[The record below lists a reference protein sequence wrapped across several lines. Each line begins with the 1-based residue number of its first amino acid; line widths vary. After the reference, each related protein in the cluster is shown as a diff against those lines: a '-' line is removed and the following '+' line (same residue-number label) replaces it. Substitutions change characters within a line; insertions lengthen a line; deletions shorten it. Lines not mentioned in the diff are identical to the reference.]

1 MSKLLMLVGPSG
13 VGKGSI
19 VSELRKVRSDVW
31 LSVSATTR
39 EPRTGEVDGEH
50 YFFVSQAEFDLL
62 IARNDLLEWAEYAGH
77 RYGTPKQEVI
87 SKLESGLLVV
97 LEIELAG
104 ARQVKKQMPEVLDVM
119 VLPPSISELEARL
132 TNRGTEDPQEVR
144 TRLALASMELGAQ
157 GEFSHLIVNDTVSH
171 AMEQLIPLLPPQ
183 KS

>member
-77 RYGTPKQEVI
+77 RDGTPKQEVI

-97 LEIELAG
+97 LEIE
-104 ARQVKKQMPEVLDVM
+104 
-119 VLPPSISELEARL
+119 
-132 TNRGTEDPQEVR
+132 
-144 TRLALASMELGAQ
+144 
-157 GEFSHLIVNDTVSH
+157 
-171 AMEQLIPLLPPQ
+171 
-183 KS
+183 